1 MPWETL
7 TGGWSG
13 TSARSLED
21 LSPARFSYGS
31 SLLWGRRNACAAAL
45 IIVRTYSQT
54 TSVAMYYMAI
64 NFATIQTRLINVS
77 ASEPHSLIK
86 DPTSVTQFNCPSCIR
101 CTCEVSAW
109 KVTRW
114 NIISHWL
121 CKITK
126 IINSSELHSE
136 PLENDHFLYN
146 TMFTKISL
154 FSAKMWRSE
163 ERRVG
168 KECRSR
174 WSPYH

>member
-1 MPWETL
+1 MSPRPWETL

-21 LSPARFSYGS
+21 LSQFS
-31 SLLWGRRNACAAAL
+31 WGRRNACAAAL
-45 IIVRTYSQT
+45 IIIRTYSQT

-101 CTCEVSAW
+101 CTCEASAW

-146 TMFTKISL
+146 AIFTKISL
-154 FSAKMWRSE
+154 FSAKMWTRD
-163 ERRVG
+163 
-168 KECRSR
+168 
-174 WSPYH
+174 WDFD